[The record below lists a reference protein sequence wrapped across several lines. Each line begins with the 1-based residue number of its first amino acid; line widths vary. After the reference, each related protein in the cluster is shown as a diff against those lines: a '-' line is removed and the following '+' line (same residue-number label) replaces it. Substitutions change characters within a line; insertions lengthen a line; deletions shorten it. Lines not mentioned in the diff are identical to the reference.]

1 VNRREKEKSLNFTI
15 MTDQFDYESFKQRA
29 IKGLYEGKPLTGE
42 NGLFAPLLKHF
53 LETALEGEMDGHL
66 SQTRHTEQNRRN
78 GKTTKTV
85 KSSAGL
91 LDLTTPRD
99 RSGTYQPQL
108 VPKRQTVLTPQ
119 LEQKVLSLYSVGTSY
134 SDITQHLQEMYGYA
148 LSDSELTAIT
158 DKVIPAMRE
167 WQNRP
172 LESLYTLVWLD
183 GIYYKVR
190 FEGKVV
196 TRVLYSVIGLNLSG
210 KKQILGIYTAESE
223 SAKFWLSVL
232 TDLKQRGVEDLLVT
246 CVDGLKGF
254 DTAINSVFPA
264 ATVQLCIVHQLRNS
278 FRFVPDK
285 MLKDFANDL
294 KTVYQAPNREQGM
307 ENLLLVQEKWGST
320 YPKAVQPWLEK
331 WDLLSP
337 FFDYPAPIRKVMYTT
352 NMVEAYHRQLRKVT
366 KTKGAFSSDVSL
378 QKLVYLTIQNLQV
391 KWETTTYNWK
401 EIINQFSIIFEER
414 IKPHRFD

>member
-1 VNRREKEKSLNFTI
+1 MTHRNRC
-15 MTDQFDYESFKQRA
+15 
-29 IKGLYEGKPLTGE
+29 G
-42 NGLFAPLLKHF
+42 
-53 LETALEGEMDGHL
+53 
-66 SQTRHTEQNRRN
+66 N

-91 LDLTTPRD
+91 LDLITPRD
-99 RSGTYQPQL
+99 RVGSYQPQL
-108 VPKRQTVLTPQ
+108 VPKRQVVLTPQ
-119 LEQKVLSLYSVGTSY
+119 LEQKVISLYSVGNSY
-134 SDITQHLQEMYGYA
+134 SDISQHLQEMYGYA

-158 DKVIPAMRE
+158 DKVIPAMRD

-190 FEGKVV
+190 QEGKVV

-210 KKQILGIYTAESE
+210 KKQVLGIYTAESE

-232 TDLKQRGVEDLLVT
+232 SDLKQRGVEDLLIT

-254 DTAINSVFPA
+254 DTAITSVFPA

-285 MLKDFANDL
+285 LLQDFARDL
-294 KTVYQAPNREQGM
+294 KTVYQAPDRTQGM
-307 ENLLLVQEKWGST
+307 ENLLLVQEKWGHL

-331 WDLLSP
+331 WELLSP
-337 FFDYPAPIRKVMYTT
+337 FFDYPAAIRKVMYTT
-352 NMVEAYHRQLRKVT
+352 NTVEGYHRQLRKVT
-366 KTKGAFSSDVSL
+366 KTKGAFSSDLAL
-378 QKLVYLTIQNLQV
+378 QKLVYLTIQNLQI

-401 EIINQFSIIFEER
+401 EIINQFSIIFEDR

>member
-1 VNRREKEKSLNFTI
+1 
-15 MTDQFDYESFKQRA
+15 MTDQFDFESFKQAA
-29 IKGLYEGKPLTGE
+29 IKGLYEGKSLTGE
-42 NGLFAPLLKHF
+42 DGLFAPLLKHF
-53 LETALEGEMDGHL
+53 LESALEGEMDGHL
-66 SQTRHTEQNRRN
+66 SQTRHAEQNRRN

-99 RSGTYQPQL
+99 RSGTYQPQI
-108 VPKRQTVLTPQ
+108 VPKRQLVLTPQ
-119 LEQKVLSLYSVGTSY
+119 LEQKVLSLYSVGNSY
-134 SDITQHLQEMYGYA
+134 ADISHHLSEMYGYS

-190 FEGKVV
+190 SEGKVA
-196 TRVLYSVIGLNLSG
+196 TRVLYSVIGLSLGG
-210 KKQILGIYTAESE
+210 KKQVLGIYTAESE

-232 TDLKQRGVEDLLVT
+232 SDLKQRGVDDLLVT

-285 MLKDFANDL
+285 LLSDFARDL
-294 KTVYQAPNREQGM
+294 KTVYQAADGQQGM
-307 ENLLLVQEKWGST
+307 ENLLLVQAKWGAA

-337 FFDYPAPIRKVMYTT
+337 FFDYPPAIRKVMYTT
-352 NMVEAYHRQLRKVT
+352 NTVEAYYRQLRKVT
-366 KTKGAFSSDVSL
+366 KTKGAFSSDVAL
-378 QKLVYLTIQNLQV
+378 QKLVYLTIQNLESNRAGVPVGEDDLQLEGDHQPV
-391 KWETTTYNWK
+391 LHYL
-401 EIINQFSIIFEER
+401 
-414 IKPHRFD
+414 

>member
-1 VNRREKEKSLNFTI
+1 
-15 MTDQFDYESFKQRA
+15 MTDQFDFEAFKQAA
-29 IKGLYEGKPLTGE
+29 IKGIYEGKPLTGQD
-42 NGLFAPLLKHF
+42 GLFAPLLKHF
-53 LETALEGEMDGHL
+53 LEAALDGEMDTHL
-66 SQTRHTEQNRRN
+66 NQTRQTEQNRRN
-78 GKTTKTV
+78 GRNTKTV

-99 RSGTYQPQL
+99 RAGTYQPQI

-119 LEQKVLSLYSVGTSY
+119 LEQKVLSLYSVGNSY
-134 SDITQHLQEMYGYA
+134 SDISQHLNEMYGYS

-190 FEGKVV
+190 HEGRVV
-196 TRVLYSVIGLNLSG
+196 TRVLYSVIGLTLSG
-210 KKQILGIYTAESE
+210 KKQVLGIYTSESE
-223 SAKFWLSVL
+223 SAKFWLTVL
-232 TDLKQRGVEDLLVT
+232 TDLRQRGVEDLLVT

-285 MLKDFANDL
+285 LLADFARDL
-294 KTVYQAPNREQGM
+294 KSVYQAPTGEQGW
-307 ENLLLVQEKWGST
+307 ENLLLVQEKWGAS
-320 YPKAVQPWLEK
+320 YPKAVQPWVEK
-331 WDLLSP
+331 WALLSP

-352 NMVEAYHRQLRKVT
+352 NTVEAYHRQLRKVT
-366 KTKGAFSSDVSL
+366 KTKGAFSSDVAL
-378 QKLVYLTIQNLQV
+378 QKLVYLTIQNLQI

>member
-1 VNRREKEKSLNFTI
+1 
-15 MTDQFDYESFKQRA
+15 MTDQFDYESFKQAA

-53 LETALEGEMDGHL
+53 LESALEGEMDNHL
-66 SQTRHTEQNRRN
+66 SQTRQIEQNRRN
-78 GKTTKTV
+78 GKNTKTV

-91 LDLTTPRD
+91 LELTTPRD
-99 RSGTYQPQL
+99 RSGSYQPQI
-108 VPKRQTVLTPQ
+108 VPKRQVVLTPQ
-119 LEQKVLSLYSVGTSY
+119 LEQKVLSLYSMGNSY
-134 SDITQHLQEMYGYA
+134 ADISQHLQDMYGYS

-172 LESLYTLVWLD
+172 LESLYVLVWLD

-190 FEGKVV
+190 YEGKVV
-196 TRVLYSVIGLNLSG
+196 TRVLYSVMGLTLSG
-210 KKQILGIYTAESE
+210 KKQVLGIYTAESE

-232 TDLKQRGVEDLLVT
+232 SDLKQRGVEDLLIT

-254 DTAINSVFPA
+254 DTAIGNVFPA

-278 FRFVPDK
+278 FRFIPDK
-285 MLKDFANDL
+285 LLKDFAKDL
-294 KTVYQAPNREQGM
+294 RTVYQAPTREQGM
-307 ENLLLVQEKWGST
+307 ENMLLVQENWGNL

-331 WDLLSP
+331 WELLSP
-337 FFDYPAPIRKVMYTT
+337 FFDYPAAIRKVMYTT
-352 NMVEAYHRQLRKVT
+352 NTVEGYHRQLRKVT
-366 KTKGAFSSDVSL
+366 KTKGAFSSDIAL
-378 QKLVYLTIQNLQV
+378 QKLVYLTIQNLHV

-401 EIINQFSIIFEER
+401 EVINQFSIIFEER
-414 IKPHRFD
+414 IRPHRFD

>member
-1 VNRREKEKSLNFTI
+1 MMDTNN
-15 MTDQFDYESFKQRA
+15 DFDFESFKQAA

-53 LETALEGEMDGHL
+53 LESALEGEMDGHL
-66 SQTRHTEQNRRN
+66 VQTRQTEHNRRN

-99 RSGTYQPQL
+99 RSGSYQPQI
-108 VPKRQTVLTPQ
+108 VPKRQVVLTPQ
-119 LEQKVLSLYSVGTSY
+119 LEQKVLSLYSVGNSY
-134 SDITQHLQEMYGYA
+134 ADISQHLQEMYGYS

-172 LESLYTLVWLD
+172 LESLYVLVWLD

-190 FEGKVV
+190 HEGKVV
-196 TRVLYSVIGLNLSG
+196 TRVLYSVIGLTLSG
-210 KKQILGIYTAESE
+210 KKQVLGIYTAESE
-223 SAKFWLSVL
+223 SARFWLSVL
-232 TDLKQRGVEDLLVT
+232 TDLKQRGVEDLLIT

-254 DTAINSVFPA
+254 DTAIASVFPA

-278 FRFVPDK
+278 FRFIPDK
-285 MLKDFANDL
+285 VMKDFVQDI
-294 KTVYQAPNREQGM
+294 KTVYQAADRVQGM
-307 ENLLLVQEKWGST
+307 ENLLIVQAKWAKQ
-320 YPKAVQPWLEK
+320 YPQAVQPWLDK
-331 WDLLSP
+331 WELLSP
-337 FFDYPAPIRKVMYTT
+337 FFDYPAAVRKVMYTT
-352 NMVEAYHRQLRKVT
+352 NTVEGYHRQLRKVT
-366 KTKGAFSSDVSL
+366 KTKGAFSSDIAL
-378 QKLVYLTIQNLQV
+378 QKLVYLTIQNLQI

-401 EIINQFSIIFEER
+401 EIINQLTVIFEER